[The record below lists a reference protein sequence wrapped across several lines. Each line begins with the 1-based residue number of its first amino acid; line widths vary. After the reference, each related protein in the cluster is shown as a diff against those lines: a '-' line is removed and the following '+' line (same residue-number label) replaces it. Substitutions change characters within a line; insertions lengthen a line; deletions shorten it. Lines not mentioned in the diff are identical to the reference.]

1 MLPSTDYKLTMQL
14 IDIVFMSIGL
24 AMDASAVSM
33 AAAACGYAQDRRAVF
48 RLAFHFGLFQFM
60 MPVIGWFLGTGFVSY
75 VRAVD
80 HWIAFGLLAF
90 VGGRM
95 VREGLSHTQEC
106 LHRDPSKGLT
116 MVMLSVATSIDALA
130 IGLGLAVM
138 DVNIWYPSTLIGI
151 ITCVMS
157 VAAIYIGK
165 RAGSAFGSK
174 MEVVGGVILIGL
186 GLKILIPA
194 LFFVA

>member
-1 MLPSTDYKLTMQL
+1 MHLF
-14 IDIVFMSIGL
+14 DIVVMATGL

-33 AAAACGYAQDRRAVF
+33 AAAASGYAEDRRAVF

-60 MPVIGWFLGTGFVSY
+60 MPVAGWFLGTGFVSY

-95 VREGLSHTQEC
+95 VRDGLAGTEGALS
-106 LHRDPSKGLT
+106 RDPSKGLT
-116 MVMLSVATSIDALA
+116 MVMLSFATSIDALA

-138 DVNIWYPSTLIGI
+138 DVTIWYPSALIGI
-151 ITCVMS
+151 ITCALS
-157 VAAIYIGK
+157 VAAIGIGR
-165 RAGSAFGSK
+165 RAGTVFGNR
-174 MEVVGGVILIGL
+174 MEIVGGVILIGL
-186 GLKILIPA
+186 GVRILVPP
-194 LFFVA
+194 LFCGA

>member
-1 MLPSTDYKLTMQL
+1 MHLF
-14 IDIVFMSIGL
+14 DIVVIAIGL

-33 AAAACGYAQDRRAVF
+33 AAAACGYAKDRRAVF

-60 MPVIGWFLGTGFVSY
+60 MPVVGWLLGTGFVSY

-80 HWIAFGLLAF
+80 HWIAFGLLVF

-95 VREGLSHTQEC
+95 VREGFADTGDC

-116 MVMLSVATSIDALA
+116 MVMLSFATSIDALA

-138 DVNIWYPSTLIGI
+138 DVNIWYPSALIGI
-151 ITCVMS
+151 ITCAMS
-157 VAAIYIGK
+157 VAAIGIGK
-165 RAGSAFGSK
+165 RLGSALGSR
-174 MEVVGGVILIGL
+174 MEIVGGIILIGL

-194 LFFVA
+194 LFMVPDLNI

>member
-1 MLPSTDYKLTMQL
+1 MHLF
-14 IDIVFMSIGL
+14 DIVVIAIGL

-33 AAAACGYAQDRRAVF
+33 AAAACGYAKDRRAVF

-60 MPVIGWFLGTGFVSY
+60 MPVVGWLLGTGFVSY

-95 VREGLSHTQEC
+95 VREGFADTDDC

-116 MVMLSVATSIDALA
+116 MVMLSFATSIDALA

-138 DVNIWYPSTLIGI
+138 DVNIWYPSALIGI
-151 ITCVMS
+151 ITCAMS
-157 VAAIYIGK
+157 VAAIGIGK
-165 RAGSAFGSK
+165 RLGAALGSR
-174 MEVVGGVILIGL
+174 MEIVGGIILIGL

-194 LFFVA
+194 LFMVPDLNI

>member
-1 MLPSTDYKLTMQL
+1 MHLF
-14 IDIVFMSIGL
+14 DIVVIAIGL

-33 AAAACGYAQDRRAVF
+33 AAAACGYAKDWRAVF

-60 MPVIGWFLGTGFVSY
+60 MPVVGWLLGTGFVSY

-80 HWIAFGLLAF
+80 HWIAFGLLVF

-95 VREGLSHTQEC
+95 VREGFADTDDC
-106 LHRDPSKGLT
+106 LHRDPSRGLT
-116 MVMLSVATSIDALA
+116 MVMLSFATSIDALA

-138 DVNIWYPSTLIGI
+138 DVNIWYPSALIGI
-151 ITCVMS
+151 ITCAMS
-157 VAAIYIGK
+157 VAAIGIGK
-165 RAGSAFGSK
+165 RLGTALGSR
-174 MEVVGGVILIGL
+174 MEIVGGIILIGL

-194 LFFVA
+194 LFMAPDLTI

>member
-1 MLPSTDYKLTMQL
+1 MPLFDVVVMA
-14 IDIVFMSIGL
+14 VGL

-33 AAAACGYAQDRRAVF
+33 AAAACGYAKDARAVF

-60 MPVIGWFLGTGFVSY
+60 MPVAGWLLGTGFVSY

-80 HWIAFGLLAF
+80 HWIAFVLLAF
-90 VGGRM
+90 VGGHM
-95 VREGLSHTQEC
+95 VWEGMVEANDC
-106 LHRDPSKGLT
+106 LHRDPSRGLT

-138 DVNIWYPSTLIGI
+138 DVNIWYPSALIGV
-151 ITCVMS
+151 ITCIMS
-157 VAAIYIGK
+157 VGAVYIGK
-165 RAGSAFGSK
+165 RAGAALGSR
-174 MEVVGGVILIGL
+174 MEIVGGIILFGL

-194 LFFVA
+194 LIHGT

>member
-1 MLPSTDYKLTMQL
+1 MPLF
-14 IDIVFMSIGL
+14 DIVVMAIGL

-33 AAAACGYAQDRRAVF
+33 AAAASGYAQDRRAVF
-48 RLAFHFGLFQFM
+48 RLTFHFGLFQFM
-60 MPVIGWFLGTGFVSY
+60 MPVIGWVLGTGFVSY

-95 VREGLSHTQEC
+95 IREGVACTEDAI
-106 LHRDPSKGLT
+106 HRDPSKGLT
-116 MVMLSVATSIDALA
+116 MVMLSFATSIDALA

-138 DVNIWYPSTLIGI
+138 DVNIWYPSALIGM
-151 ITCVMS
+151 ITSAMS
-157 VAAIYIGK
+157 VGAICIGK
-165 RAGSAFGSK
+165 RMGAVFGSR
-174 MEVVGGVILIGL
+174 MEIVGGIILISL

-194 LFFVA
+194 LFYGG

>member
-1 MLPSTDYKLTMQL
+1 MPSLDYKITMHL
-14 IDIVFMSIGL
+14 FDIIVMAIGL

-60 MPVIGWFLGTGFVSY
+60 MPVIGWLLGTGFVSY

-80 HWIAFGLLAF
+80 HWIAFALLAF

-95 VREGLSHTQEC
+95 VREGLADNKEC
-106 LHRDPSKGLT
+106 LHRDPSKGVT
-116 MVMLSVATSIDALA
+116 MVMLSFATSIDALV

-138 DVNIWYPSTLIGI
+138 DVTIWYPSALIGI
-151 ITCVMS
+151 ITCAMS
-157 VAAIYIGK
+157 VAAICIGK
-165 RAGSAFGSK
+165 RVGTALGSR
-174 MEVVGGVILIGL
+174 MEIVGGIILIGL
-186 GLKILIPA
+186 GLRILIPA
-194 LFFVA
+194 LFCGA

>member
-1 MLPSTDYKLTMQL
+1 MHLF
-14 IDIVFMSIGL
+14 DIIVIAIGL

-33 AAAACGYAQDRRAVF
+33 AAAACGYAKDRRAVF

-60 MPVIGWFLGTGFVSY
+60 MPVVGWLLGTGFVSY

-95 VREGLSHTQEC
+95 VREGIADTSDC

-116 MVMLSVATSIDALA
+116 MVMLSFATSIDALA

-138 DVNIWYPSTLIGI
+138 DVNIWYPSVLIGI
-151 ITCVMS
+151 ITCAMS
-157 VAAIYIGK
+157 VAAIGIGK
-165 RAGSAFGSK
+165 RVGAALGSR
-174 MEVVGGVILIGL
+174 MEIVGGIILIGL

-194 LFFVA
+194 LFYGA

>member
-1 MLPSTDYKLTMQL
+1 MDNKITMHL
-14 IDIVFMSIGL
+14 FDIVVISIGL

-33 AAAACGYAQDRRAVF
+33 AAAASGYAQDRRAVF
-48 RLAFHFGLFQFM
+48 RLSFHFGLFQFM
-60 MPVIGWFLGTGFVSY
+60 MPVIGWLLGTGFVSY

-95 VREGLSHTQEC
+95 VREGFADTDES

-130 IGLGLAVM
+130 IGLSLAVM
-138 DVNIWYPSTLIGI
+138 DVNIWYPSALIGI
-151 ITCVMS
+151 ITSAMS
-157 VAAIYIGK
+157 VAAICIGK
-165 RAGSAFGSK
+165 RVGAAFGSR
-174 MEVVGGVILIGL
+174 MEIVGGIILIGL

-194 LFFVA
+194 LFNGA

>member
-1 MLPSTDYKLTMQL
+1 MHLF
-14 IDIVFMSIGL
+14 DIIVIAIGL

-33 AAAACGYAQDRRAVF
+33 AAAACGYAKDRRAVF

-60 MPVIGWFLGTGFVSY
+60 MPVVGWLLGTGFVSY

-95 VREGLSHTQEC
+95 VREGIADTGDC

-116 MVMLSVATSIDALA
+116 MVMLSFATSIDALA

-138 DVNIWYPSTLIGI
+138 DVNIWYPSALIGI
-151 ITCVMS
+151 ITCAMS
-157 VAAIYIGK
+157 VAAIGIGK
-165 RAGSAFGSK
+165 RVGAALGSR
-174 MEVVGGVILIGL
+174 MEIVGGIILIGL

-194 LFFVA
+194 LFYGA

>member
-1 MLPSTDYKLTMQL
+1 MDNQNTMHL
-14 IDIVFMSIGL
+14 FDIVVISIGL

-33 AAAACGYAQDRRAVF
+33 AAAACGYAQNPRAVF

-60 MPVIGWFLGTGFVSY
+60 MPVIGWLLGTGFVSY

-95 VREGLSHTQEC
+95 VREGLSQTDEC

-138 DVNIWYPSTLIGI
+138 DVNIWYPSVMIGI
-151 ITCVMS
+151 ITCAMS

-165 RAGSAFGSK
+165 RVGSAFGSK
-174 MEVVGGVILIGL
+174 MEVVGGIILIGL

-194 LFFVA
+194 LFFAA